1 MNELKIFE
9 NPTFGQV
16 RTVEREGEPWFVG
29 KDVAEALGYSN
40 TKDALTAHVDEED
53 KSILQRSEIAT
64 IENHIPKSALPM
76 NFTSADVPNR
86 GLTIINES
94 GLYSLVLSSKLPT
107 AKAFKRW
114 ITSEVIPSIRKT
126 GGYIA
131 GQAELSPEELMAKAL
146 MVAQRTLAERD
157 ARISA
162 LTVENQIMTPKAEYF
177 DDLVDRNLLTSFRE
191 TAKQLEVK
199 EKAFIAFLLEKKFIY
214 RDKKGKLMPY
224 AEKNNGLFEVK
235 ECFNDKT
242 QWSGTQTMITP
253 KGRETFRLL
262 CQGI

>member
-9 NPTFGQV
+9 NPAFGQV
-16 RTVEREGEPWFVG
+16 RIVEREGEPWFVG
-29 KDVAEALGYSN
+29 KDVAEALGYS
-40 TKDALTAHVDEED
+40 DAFGALKKHVDEED
-53 KSILQRSEIAT
+53 KQNCQNDSFET
-64 IENHIPKSALPM
+64 P
-76 NFTSADVPNR
+76 R
-86 GLTIINES
+86 GMTIINES

-126 GGYIA
+126 GGYIT
-131 GQAELSPEELMAKAL
+131 GQGQLSPEELMAKAL
-146 MVAQRTLAERD
+146 MVAQKTLAERD

-162 LTVENQIMTPKAEYF
+162 LTVENQIMSPKAEYF
-177 DDLVDRNLLTSFRE
+177 DNLVDRNLLTSFRE

-199 EKAFIAFLLEKKFIY
+199 EKAFIAFLMEKKFIY

-224 AEKNNGLFEVK
+224 SEKNNGLFEVK

-262 CQGI
+262 YIK

>member
-9 NPTFGQV
+9 NPAFGQI

-114 ITSEVIPSIRKT
+114 ITSEVIPSIRKN

-131 GQAELSPEELMAKAL
+131 GQAELSPEELMARAL
-146 MVAQRTLAERD
+146 MVAQKTLAERD

-162 LTVENQIMTPKAEYF
+162 LTVEN
-177 DDLVDRNLLTSFRE
+177 
-191 TAKQLEVK
+191 
-199 EKAFIAFLLEKKFIY
+199 
-214 RDKKGKLMPY
+214 
-224 AEKNNGLFEVK
+224 
-235 ECFNDKT
+235 
-242 QWSGTQTMITP
+242 
-253 KGRETFRLL
+253 
-262 CQGI
+262 

>member
-16 RTVEREGEPWFVG
+16 RIVEREGEPWFVG
-29 KDVAEALGYSN
+29 KDVATALGYANPS
-40 TKDALTAHVDEED
+40 KAILDHVDDED
-53 KSILQRSEIAT
+53 KAFQMLEV
-64 IENHIPKSALPM
+64 
-76 NFTSADVPNR
+76 ADSQNGNLVK
-86 GLTIINES
+86 TAIINES

-126 GGYIA
+126 GGYLM
-131 GQAELSPEELMAKAL
+131 GQEQLSPSELMAKAL
-146 MVAQRTLAERD
+146 MVAQKTLAERD

>member
-9 NPTFGQV
+9 NPAFGQI

-114 ITSEVIPSIRKT
+114 ITSEVIPSIRKN

-131 GQAELSPEELMAKAL
+131 GQAELSPEELMARAL
-146 MVAQRTLAERD
+146 MVAQKTLAERD
-157 ARISA
+157 ARIST
-162 LTVENQIMTPKAEYF
+162 LTVENQIMAPKAEYF

-235 ECFNDKT
+235 ECFNEKT

-262 CQGI
+262 YIK